1 MSAKHPVIAVTG
13 SSGAGTTT
21 TSLAFRKIFAQ
32 LNLHAAEVEGDSFH
46 RYTRPEMDMAIR
58 KARDAGR
65 HISYFGPEANDFSLL
80 EHTFIEYGQTGKG
93 QSRKYLHTYDEA
105 VPWNQVP
112 GTFTPWQPLPE
123 PTDVLFYEGLHGGV
137 VTPQHDVARHVDL
150 LVGVVPIVNLEWIQ
164 KLIRDTGERG
174 HSREAVMDSVVRS
187 MDDYINYITPQF
199 SRTHINFQRVPT
211 VDTSNP
217 FAAKGIP
224 SLDES
229 FVVIHFRNLE
239 GIDFPWLLAML
250 QGSFISHINT
260 LVVPGGKMGLAMEL
274 IMLPLVQRLMEG
286 KNRITALKCTMA
298 LRLSGLR
305 DKTRRPGKAK
315 PPSGND
321 NHAAI
326 TSYEWVILTAFSS
339 ISATEQYFSAER
351 STARATAA
359 SFKSLPVTIK
369 CKLMCVNRRGASSR
383 RSDVSFTSQLV
394 TF

>member
-65 HISYFGPEANDFSLL
+65 HISYFGPEANDFGLL
-80 EHTFIEYGQTGKG
+80 EQTFIEYGQSGKG
-93 QSRKYLHTYDEA
+93 KSRKYLHTYDEA
-105 VPWNQVP
+105 V
-112 GTFTPWQPLPE
+112 
-123 PTDVLFYEGLHGGV
+123 
-137 VTPQHDVARHVDL
+137 VTPQHNVAQHVDL

-164 KLIRDTGERG
+164 KLIRDTSERG

-187 MDDYINYITPQF
+187 MEDYINYITPQF
-199 SRTHINFQRVPT
+199 SRTHLNFQRVPT

-286 KNRITALKCTMA
+286 KKI
-298 LRLSGLR
+298 
-305 DKTRRPGKAK
+305 
-315 PPSGND
+315 
-321 NHAAI
+321 
-326 TSYEWVILTAFSS
+326 E
-339 ISATEQYFSAER
+339 
-351 STARATAA
+351 
-359 SFKSLPVTIK
+359 
-369 CKLMCVNRRGASSR
+369 
-383 RSDVSFTSQLV
+383 
-394 TF
+394 

>member
-65 HISYFGPEANDFSLL
+65 HISYFGPEANDFGLL
-80 EHTFIEYGQTGKG
+80 EQTFIEYGQSGKG
-93 QSRKYLHTYDEA
+93 KSRKYLHTYDEA

-112 GTFTPWQPLPE
+112 GTFTPRQPLPE

-137 VTPQHDVARHVDL
+137 VTPQHNVAQHVDL

-164 KLIRDTGERG
+164 KLFRDTSERG

-187 MDDYINYITPQF
+187 MEDYINYITPQF
-199 SRTHINFQRVPT
+199 SRTHLNFQRVPT

-239 GIDFPWLLAML
+239 GIDFPGCWRCCKAH
-250 QGSFISHINT
+250 SF
-260 LVVPGGKMGLAMEL
+260 P
-274 IMLPLVQRLMEG
+274 
-286 KNRITALKCTMA
+286 
-298 LRLSGLR
+298 
-305 DKTRRPGKAK
+305 
-315 PPSGND
+315 
-321 NHAAI
+321 
-326 TSYEWVILTAFSS
+326 TSI
-339 ISATEQYFSAER
+339 R
-351 STARATAA
+351 
-359 SFKSLPVTIK
+359 
-369 CKLMCVNRRGASSR
+369 
-383 RSDVSFTSQLV
+383 
-394 TF
+394 

>member
-65 HISYFGPEANDFSLL
+65 HISYFGPEANDFGLL
-80 EHTFIEYGQTGKG
+80 EQTFIEYGQSGKG
-93 QSRKYLHTYDEA
+93 KSRKYLHTYDEA

-137 VTPQHDVARHVDL
+137 VTPQHNVAQHVDL

-164 KLIRDTGERG
+164 KLIRDTSERG

-187 MDDYINYITPQF
+187 MEDYINYITPQF
-199 SRTHINFQRVPT
+199 SRTHLNFQRVPT

-239 GIDFPWLLAML
+239 GINFFKVAVNSCKACVDLGKLFIVYLIGICKSVLSDEKLL
-250 QGSFISHINT
+250 SFILKLIVT
-260 LVVPGGKMGLAMEL
+260 LHA
-274 IMLPLVQRLMEG
+274 LVAE
-286 KNRITALKCTMA
+286 
-298 LRLSGLR
+298 SG
-305 DKTRRPGKAK
+305 TG
-315 PPSGND
+315 
-321 NHAAI
+321 
-326 TSYEWVILTAFSS
+326 TAF
-339 ISATEQYFSAER
+339 
-351 STARATAA
+351 
-359 SFKSLPVTIK
+359 IK
-369 CKLMCVNRRGASSR
+369 KIDCFVRKKTVCY
-383 RSDVSFTSQLV
+383 VSFGKDNRLANDIIINNYTVMCLIIA
-394 TF
+394 FYACDNIN